1 MKILNQKKKLLQK
14 KIKAL
19 FDITIDDFRKN
30 YSLAFLSKDI
40 IKKYNINKLN
50 SLNRVL
56 MLKLIKKK
64 EKLQKKLI

>member
-1 MKILNQKKKLLQK
+1 MKILKQKKKLIQK

-19 FDITIDDFRKN
+19 FDITINDFNKN
-30 YSLAFLSKDI
+30 FSLAFLSKDI
-40 IKKYNINKLN
+40 IKKQNVNKLI

-64 EKLQKKLI
+64 E